1 MVNPMS
7 NHNRA
12 TRLAWLLII
21 ISLVFWQGCAGIRPL
36 PEETPLTVYEI
47 GETGAVPDEQV
58 RRWAPAFV
66 TYGHAEPHNRIGQP
80 VARRTGGGNEAIEIN
95 PDQPAIFFMQR
106 DFVTDKGR
114 YHNLIYRVHFPAI
127 PYSLIPFN
135 LTAGSNVGLMVVVTL
150 NQRQEPV
157 LVTTLH
163 TCGCYLAIIPTDH
176 LPESS
181 LPEGWQARPM
191 DVYGETLTPQLNYRS
206 VEQPRVL
213 VHLRP
218 DLHRVMKLEVVPSDR
233 MRGSRYASIPMRPLP
248 MAALLKLP
256 YGQETTS
263 FYYDEGFLR
272 GHVKGSVKLFET
284 LLMSAISLDFFV
296 GTDKIY
302 GDPEVYGNRFY
313 TSLKPW
319 RRSDSDMWDF
329 ARFLEYWGWRL

>member
-7 NHNRA
+7 NHNRT

-21 ISLVFWQGCAGIRPL
+21 VSLVVWQGCAGVRPL
-36 PEETPLTVYEI
+36 PEETHLTVYEI
-47 GETGAVPDEQV
+47 GEKGAVPGEQV
-58 RRWAPAFV
+58 QRWAPAFV
-66 TYGHAEPHNRIGQP
+66 AYGHTEPYNRIGRP
-80 VARRTGGGNEAIEIN
+80 VARRTGGGNEAIEID
-95 PDQPAIFFMQR
+95 PDQPALFFMQR
-106 DFVTDKGR
+106 DFVTEKGR
-114 YHNLIYRVHFPAI
+114 YHNLIYRVHFPTI
-127 PYSLIPFN
+127 PYSLVPFN

-150 NQRQEPV
+150 NQRQEPI
-157 LVTTLH
+157 LVTTVH

-181 LPEGWQARPM
+181 LPEGWQAQPK
-191 DVYGETLTPQLNYRS
+191 DVYGETLMPQLKYRS
-206 VEQPRVL
+206 VAQPRVL

-218 DLHRVMKLEVVPSDR
+218 EVHRVMKLEVVPADR
-233 MRGSRYASIPMRPLP
+233 LRGSRYTSIPMQPLP
-248 MAALLKLP
+248 MEALLKLP
-256 YGQETTS
+256 YGRETTS

-284 LLMSAISLDFFV
+284 LLMSPISLDFFV

-302 GDPEVYGNRFY
+302 ADPEVYGNHFY

-329 ARFLEYWGWRL
+329 ARFLKYWGWRL